1 MAVKAQFSKC
11 KNIKE
16 QVESIK
22 DKTDML
28 NYLINSEDS
37 IEGQSEE
44 NATPEEKQQLI
55 DELEREIGNDRDYI
69 GPLAGSTDLS
79 PEFDTRIIVKAF
91 NIDCPN
97 IVNVI
102 SKEDLEI
109 FIGKCRRCLDDNSL
123 MDELLPDGTE
133 GLPDHSEYHHRKDIK
148 RCLRF
153 ALKAYENIDWE
164 NEIMQ
169 LYCEWTD
176 INTDINE

>member
-22 DKTDML
+22 DKSDIL
-28 NYLINSEDS
+28 NYLVNSDDL
-37 IEGQSEE
+37 IEEQSEE

-55 DELEREIGNDRDYI
+55 NELEKEIGNDRDYI
-69 GPLAGSTDLS
+69 GPLAGATDLS
-79 PEFDTRIIVKAF
+79 PEVDTRIIVTAF

-133 GLPDHSEYHHRKDIK
+133 GLPDHSEYNHKKDINN
-148 RCLRF
+148 CLKY
-153 ALKAYENIDWE
+153 ALQAYENIDWE

-176 INTDINE
+176 INE

>member
-1 MAVKAQFSKC
+1 MAGA
-11 KNIKE
+11 
-16 QVESIK
+16 
-22 DKTDML
+22 
-28 NYLINSEDS
+28 
-37 IEGQSEE
+37 
-44 NATPEEKQQLI
+44 
-55 DELEREIGNDRDYI
+55 
-69 GPLAGSTDLS
+69 TDLT

-102 SKEDLEI
+102 SKEDLEV

-133 GLPDHSEYHHRKDIK
+133 GLPDHSEYNHKKDINN
-148 RCLRF
+148 CLRY
-153 ALKAYENIDWE
+153 ALQAYENIDWE

-176 INTDINE
+176 INE